1 MLFDLNLLKQVSETD
16 LQIAQYIS
24 NHQSS
29 VAFMRVRELAEK
41 THVSP
46 ATIVRFTKK
55 MGYTS
60 FPELRLALKQNLT
73 ERDVM
78 RQQTQSK
85 NYLAETQLPVDFEQ
99 KIEQL
104 VTILE
109 QASFIHCLGN
119 GASGIIAQYA
129 QQRFSTLGYRSIASI
144 SAFIP
149 YLASKHEKKNET
161 IDEVCLFF
169 SISGESPDIVQ
180 LAKALVDTSIYTVS
194 ITNKEAN
201 HLATLCDF
209 SLAYDAPSHRQA
221 YNVDLSS
228 QLSAVYIIEALTEKL
243 YLKNNFI
250 DLE

>member
-1 MLFDLNLLKQVSETD
+1 MLFDLNLLKDASETD

-24 NHQSS
+24 SHQAS

-55 MGYTS
+55 MGYSS
-60 FPELRLALKQNLT
+60 FPELRLALKQNLSEQN
-73 ERDVM
+73 ER
-78 RQQTQSK
+78 RQQTQNKS
-85 NYLAETQLPVDFEQ
+85 YLAETQFPTDFEQ

-104 VTILE
+104 IPILE

-144 SAFIP
+144 SAFVP
-149 YLASKHEKKNET
+149 YLVAKYEQQSET
-161 IDEVCLFF
+161 IDEVCLLF
-169 SISGESPDIVQ
+169 SISGETPDIVQ
-180 LAKALVDTSIYTVS
+180 LAKELRNTSIYTVS
-194 ITNKEAN
+194 ITNKETN
-201 HLATLCDF
+201 RLATLCDF
-209 SLAYDAPSHRQA
+209 SLSYDAPSNRQS

-228 QLSAVYIIEALTEKL
+228 QLSAVYIVEALTEKL
-243 YLKNNFI
+243 YLKNHFT
-250 DLE
+250 DSK